1 MAADSDVQSEIEVLE
16 SIYLEELSVSTSSTG
31 DVEVSVVLYP
41 STAEDALSQFVRLTL
56 ALTLD
61 SQYPT
66 TPPTI
71 SVLHP
76 RGLSDDKL
84 LSVQQCLQAEAQL
97 CLGGP
102 ALYQLIEKAKEIL
115 TESNIP
121 HGNCVIC
128 LYGFKEEEV
137 FTKTSCY
144 HYFHSYCLGRY
155 VAHSETE
162 IRERER
168 EMEEDKTRAGV
179 DGLELTVVCP
189 VCREPLTYD
198 LKDLLASPA
207 PCFPTSEQ
215 TMVGADFQKK
225 WAEFQTLLERQR
237 ERGGVINPEAESNRF
252 LIHTNEMSPDAN
264 NTNPCSD
271 GSPCPAMPS
280 APSADTCPSQ
290 PGFSHSQWRGG
301 PGHRRR
307 GQSTGSR
314 RGEGRT
320 RHEEVVEEYVA
331 KLSLSSEGKAGVKG
345 ENTTPTGVSQLECRL
360 RGGAEGKLRPC
371 PADCA
376 DVERRENACEPKAA
390 TPSETQSV
398 KPAKLRSFS
407 AGTPR
412 GSSAPG
418 KERGPK
424 GDVGRRGDLRGS
436 RQRFD
441 TVLESTCEGGDWRET
456 RRDRG
461 GRGQRGRGG
470 VNLQHRARGG
480 SRGIGRDLNPRL
492 LEEEGSCE
500 GNKEVCLHWN

>member
-162 IRERER
+162 IRERDIAVE
-168 EMEEDKTRAGV
+168 
-179 DGLELTVVCP
+179 ELTVVCP

-207 PCFPTSEQ
+207 PCFPTQ

-252 LIHTNEMSPDAN
+252 LIHTNEVRASVMLRDRGHY
-264 NTNPCSD
+264 D